1 MFPFVNG
8 IFIEQVTK
16 NFMQE
21 LISRIS
27 TQVGISEDQSK
38 KVLTVISDFI
48 KEKYPAVGGMMDS
61 LLSQQGSKGTE
72 DEGSGSMNL
81 GGFNF

>member
-1 MFPFVNG
+1 
-8 IFIEQVTK
+8 
-16 NFMQE
+16 MQD

-27 TQVGISEDQSK
+27 SEVGISEDQSK
-38 KVLTVISDFI
+38 KVLNVISDFI

-61 LLSQQGSKGTE
+61 LLSQQGSKGTG
-72 DEGSGSMNL
+72 DEASGGMNL